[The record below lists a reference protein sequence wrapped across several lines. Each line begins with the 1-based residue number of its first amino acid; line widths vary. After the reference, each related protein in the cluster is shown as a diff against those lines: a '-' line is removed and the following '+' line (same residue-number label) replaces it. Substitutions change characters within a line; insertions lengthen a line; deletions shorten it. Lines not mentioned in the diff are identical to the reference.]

1 MSMDAEFREFLKRY
15 DVDRKKADEDRRKA
29 DEDRLKSEERC
40 WAMMRRLE
48 QNDQRI
54 EKLMERS
61 DRRERELARG
71 LATIGKRILDT
82 QTAILHAI
90 RDTQRAIQESQV
102 AILAE
107 LRLGRN
113 GRSGGG
119 PARN

>member
-15 DVDRKKADEDRRKA
+15 DADRKKADEDRRKS
-29 DEDRLKSEERC
+29 DEDRKKADERFE
-40 WAMMRRLE
+40 AIMRRLE

-71 LATIGKRILDT
+71 LATIGKRIIDT
-82 QTAILHAI
+82 QL
-90 RDTQRAIQESQV
+90 
-102 AILAE
+102 AILAA
-107 LRLGRN
+107 LRIRGN
-113 GRSGGG
+113 GRAGNG